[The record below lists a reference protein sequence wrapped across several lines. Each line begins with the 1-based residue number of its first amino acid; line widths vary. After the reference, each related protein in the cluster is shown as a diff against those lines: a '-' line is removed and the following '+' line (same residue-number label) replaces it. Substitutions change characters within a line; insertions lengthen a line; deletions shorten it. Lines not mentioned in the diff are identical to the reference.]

1 MATYGPLGLLTAMIV
16 SSIVSPIP
24 NEVILAFAGMTMNP
38 ISAAVFGGI
47 GSTVGGVICFYIARL
62 GGRPLAEKF
71 VKKGTISSMD
81 GWFQRWGS
89 WAIILG
95 RLVPFI
101 PFYAISYLSGL
112 AKVKIER
119 FTFLT
124 FLGSVPRCLFYA
136 YVGELIAEYNLP
148 ILIALFVTIL
158 AVFLF
163 FKIKKRNT

>member
-1 MATYGPLGLLTAMIV
+1 
-16 SSIVSPIP
+16 
-24 NEVILAFAGMTMNP
+24 
-38 ISAAVFGGI
+38 
-47 GSTVGGVICFYIARL
+47 L
-62 GGRPLAEKF
+62 GGRRLAEKF

-81 GWFQRWGS
+81 GWFQKWGS

-101 PFYAISYLSGL
+101 PFDAISYLSGL
-112 AKVKIER
+112 SKVKIER

-148 ILIALFVTIL
+148 VLIAIVLTMLASLFD
-158 AVFLF
+158 FQ
-163 FKIKKRNT
+163 N